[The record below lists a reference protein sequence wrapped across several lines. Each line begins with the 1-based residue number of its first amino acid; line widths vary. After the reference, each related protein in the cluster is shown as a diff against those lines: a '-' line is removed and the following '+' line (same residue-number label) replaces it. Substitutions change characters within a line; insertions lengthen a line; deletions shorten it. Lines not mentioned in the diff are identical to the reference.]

1 MDTNTL
7 QILDYYRVRN
17 QVAGYCKSAEAKN
30 ILENWLPLTDFN
42 SIQERKNKGLE
53 WQLFINSGVK
63 NPLRGWEP
71 IKHLFKPMQIPGNAL
86 ELEDLYNLGI
96 FCKITKDIKEVFSV
110 NSNSTDHINKNSNQ
124 NKTPL
129 LSEIANEI
137 PFLEVAENYI
147 FKIID
152 EKGELRDLP
161 EIRAI
166 KQNIKK
172 IRNEIESVIKSFT
185 NNVELKDA
193 LQSEVPALRQDR
205 QVLAIKA
212 NHRGKVKGIVHE
224 VSGSGQTVFIEPDEA
239 VRKNNELIQEEFRL
253 HQEIKRI
260 LRELTSSLAEFTADF
275 MKAEE
280 KMLQPIIH
288 LKIWLLNLLMRTEI
302 LLPAVI
308 FIQNIFIFLTSET
321 MPSAHKAEQTVISYF
336 CAEINAIVQEIAVK
350 V

>member
-7 QILDYYRVRN
+7 QILDYYRVRT

-137 PFLEVAENYI
+137 PFLEVAENHI

-166 KQNIKK
+166 KHNIKVNTITK
-172 IRNEIESVIKSFT
+172 ALSIYSELLKSKF
-185 NNVELKDA
+185 
-193 LQSEVPALRQDR
+193 
-205 QVLAIKA
+205 VLYL
-212 NHRGKVKGIVHE
+212 
-224 VSGSGQTVFIEPDEA
+224 F
-239 VRKNNELIQEEFRL
+239 
-253 HQEIKRI
+253 
-260 LRELTSSLAEFTADF
+260 
-275 MKAEE
+275 
-280 KMLQPIIH
+280 
-288 LKIWLLNLLMRTEI
+288 
-302 LLPAVI
+302 
-308 FIQNIFIFLTSET
+308 
-321 MPSAHKAEQTVISYF
+321 PS
-336 CAEINAIVQEIAVK
+336 
-350 V
+350 